1 MSLLDRKLRRDLWA
15 LKSQVLAVALVMACG
30 LAMMVMTRSLIRSL
44 DTARDTYYRDNRFAQ
59 VFAHLKRAPDGVA
72 ERLRALP
79 GVVAVETS
87 VTMNVTLD
95 VPGLLEPARAIIS
108 SLPEGRPPGIN
119 RVHLRAGRLLQA
131 GARHE
136 VLVGEAFAQAHG
148 MRPGDTIAAILNG
161 RRLDL
166 RVVGIVLAPQFVFE
180 APPGAA
186 LPDNRSFAVLWMNRR
201 ELAEAYQLD
210 GAFNTVALALGPGA
224 SEPAVIAAVDR
235 VLEPYGGLGA
245 YGRVNHPS
253 DVRVSDEIR
262 VLTGLSFGFPLVFL
276 SVAAFMVHAVMSRQI
291 ALQREQIA
299 ILKAFGFGPRAIALH
314 FVKFALVI
322 VVLGLVLGTAAGLA
336 LGHHLAEMFHRF
348 FRFPRL
354 EFLPSWGAL
363 TAAGAA
369 STAAAFIGVASAVR
383 KVLRLAP
390 AEAMRPEPPASYR
403 PALLERTRWA
413 GWFSVS
419 TRMALRNLERKPVQA
434 VLTTLALA
442 AATGILIVPNAVRD
456 GINHILDFQ
465 WDVVQRQTVGV
476 RLVEPGPPRA
486 IADFRALP
494 GVVHAEPYRSVEVEL
509 VAGPRSRRLGLLG
522 FPADN
527 HLYRVI
533 DTQGRRIALPPSGLV
548 VSEVLAQA
556 LAVGPGDPVTLR
568 VLQGT
573 RPVREITVAALAED
587 FAGTAA
593 YLDLAYLNAL
603 LGEGDRVSGANLT
616 VAAGQ
621 WEEFLY
627 ALKRTPQVAGVV
639 IKDSMRESFRSTT
652 AENIGLL
659 QSIYLLF
666 ALVVAC
672 GIVYNSAR
680 IALSERTR
688 ELATMRVIGFSQ
700 REVGAVLVGELVML
714 ALVALPIGLLIGSGL
729 ARAILA
735 AVNTETV
742 RLPLILTPGNYA
754 YAILVI
760 TIATAVSATLACRKL
775 NRLDLVGVLKARD

>member
-1 MSLLDRKLRRDLWA
+1 MDLLDHKLRRDLWT
-15 LKSQVLAVALVMACG
+15 LKTQVLAVALVMACG
-30 LAMMVMTRSLIRSL
+30 LAMIVMTRSLIRSL
-44 DTARDTYYRDNRFAQ
+44 DTARDTYYRDNRFAH

-72 ERLRALP
+72 ERLRAIP
-79 GVVAVETS
+79 GVVAVEPSIS
-87 VTMNVTLD
+87 VNVTLD

-108 SLPEGRPPGIN
+108 SLPEGRLPGLN
-119 RVHLRAGRLLQA
+119 RVHVRAGRLLQA
-131 GARHE
+131 DTRHE
-136 VLVGEAFAQAHG
+136 VLVGEAFAEAHG
-148 MRPGDTIAAILNG
+148 IRPGDTVAAILNG

-166 RVVGIVLAPQFVFE
+166 RVAGIVLAPQYVFE

-186 LPDNRSFAVLWMNRR
+186 LPDNRSFAVIWMNRR

-224 SEPAVIAAVDR
+224 SEPTIIASVDR
-235 VLEPYGGLGA
+235 LLEPYGGLGA
-245 YGRVNHPS
+245 YGRVDHPS

-262 VLTGLSFGFPLVFL
+262 VMTGLSFGFPLVFL
-276 SVAAFMVHAVMSRQI
+276 SVGAFMVHAVMSRQI

-299 ILKAFGFGPRAIALH
+299 ILKAFGFGPWPIALH
-314 FVKFALVI
+314 FIKFALVI
-322 VVLGLVLGTAAGLA
+322 VLLGLVLGTAAGMA
-336 LGHHLAEMFHRF
+336 LGHRLTELFHMF

-363 TAAGAA
+363 IAAGAA
-369 STAAAFIGVASAVR
+369 STVTALIGVASAVR

-390 AEAMRPEPPASYR
+390 AEAMRPEPPASFR
-403 PALLERTRWA
+403 PAVLERTRWA

-419 TRMALRNLERKPVQA
+419 TRMALRNIERKPVQA

-465 WDVVQRQTVGV
+465 WDVVQRQTVSVG
-476 RLVEPGPPRA
+476 LVEPGPARV

-494 GVVHAEPYRSVEVEL
+494 GVVHAEPYRLVQVEL
-509 VAGPRSRRLGLLG
+509 AAGPRTRRLGVSGLTPNG
-522 FPADN
+522 
-527 HLYRVI
+527 HLHRVI
-533 DTQGRRIALPPSGLV
+533 DAQGRRIVLAPQGLV
-548 VSEVLAQA
+548 LSTVLGEA
-556 LAVGPGDPVTLR
+556 LGVAPGDSVTMR

-573 RPVREITVAALAED
+573 RPVREVHVAGLAED
-587 FAGTAA
+587 FAGIAA
-593 YLDLAYLNAL
+593 YMDLTTLNTL
-603 LGEGDRVSGANLT
+603 LGEGDRASGAHLS

-621 WEEFLY
+621 WEEFLT
-627 ALKRTPQVAGVV
+627 ALKRTPQVSGAV

-666 ALVVAC
+666 AVLVAC

-688 ELATMRVIGFSQ
+688 ELATMRVMGFSQ
-700 REVGAVLVGELVML
+700 REVGGVLVGELVLL
-714 ALVALPIGLLIGSGL
+714 AVLALPIGLVLGSGL

-742 RLPLILTPGNYA
+742 RLPLILTPANYA

-760 TIATAVSATLACRKL
+760 SLATAVSATLACRKL